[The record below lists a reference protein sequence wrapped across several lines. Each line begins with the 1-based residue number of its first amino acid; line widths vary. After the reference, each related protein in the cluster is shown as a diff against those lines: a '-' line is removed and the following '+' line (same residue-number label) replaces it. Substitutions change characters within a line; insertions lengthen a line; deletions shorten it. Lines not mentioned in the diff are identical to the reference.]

1 VAGLGCEGVVSAS
14 DAVGADA
21 QRSGIDG
28 FAHVVQQFPD
38 LCAGLLDGAGVY
50 PEDAV
55 GAEAGD
61 EAGHGAAG
69 AEGADDV
76 VEWRYLLE
84 YFVRGEAVAV
94 CADGVRPADRDDR
107 RSAALPA

>member
-1 VAGLGCEGVVSAS
+1 MAGFGCEGVVSAS

-28 FAHVVQQFPD
+28 FAHVVQQVPD
-38 LCAGLLDGAGVY
+38 LRAGVLDGAGVY

-61 EAGHGAAG
+61 EAGDGGAG
-69 AEGADDV
+69 APTAASAQSS
-76 VEWRYLLE
+76 R
-84 YFVRGEAVAV
+84 RR
-94 CADGVRPADRDDR
+94 RPTAT
-107 RSAALPA
+107 